1 VTQYATSYE
10 IGSAAA
16 SLEDAAAVTCTV
28 APALFFPA
36 LTTLRFFAA
45 FAVLIHHI
53 ELYKKRCGIENV
65 FDAFLIQQLGQQSIN
80 LFFVLSSFLLT
91 TLLLREAERTQT
103 IDVRRF
109 YVRRIL
115 RIWPVYGVI
124 VFIAFLIVPL
134 CAPRILTQHELK
146 HFETTTPF
154 LTDALLLYLLMLP
167 NFCAVFFTRFI
178 AASHLW
184 SVAVEEQFYLFWPL
198 LNKAFRRRPLVLL
211 VVFYLASAVVG
222 NVAHILPTLDWEKE
236 LPLSQLQLW
245 NIYCVC
251 ECVNSLALCFRM
263 MLFGAAAAV
272 MFAGGY
278 YRVLYRGSARIL
290 ILAGITALMVIPYSR
305 SDVPLGILF
314 ALLIVSLTDCR
325 IKLLASRPL
334 VYLGSISYGI
344 YMYHAIVLQCLMKCA
359 ENFDP
364 STSSAFVYLTALPAV
379 LAISALSYRFFER
392 PFLQLKDKLAI
403 VKNGT
408 I

>member
-1 VTQYATSYE
+1 MQLATSNE
-10 IGSAAA
+10 IEQPAALSADTAA
-16 SLEDAAAVTCTV
+16 QTGRV
-28 APALFFPA
+28 APNVFFPA

-45 FAVLIHHI
+45 FAVLVHHI
-53 ELYKKRCGIENV
+53 ELYKKRCGIANV
-65 FDAFLIQQLGQQSIN
+65 FDTYVIRQLGPQSIN

-91 TLLLREAERTQT
+91 TLLLREAQRTQT
-103 IDVRRF
+103 INVRNF
-109 YVRRIL
+109 YIRRIL

-134 CAPRILTQHELK
+134 CAPRILAEHELK
-146 HFETTTPF
+146 HFETTAPF
-154 LTDALLLYLLMLP
+154 LSDALVLYLLMLP

-184 SVAVEEQFYLFWPL
+184 SIAVEEQFYLFWPL
-198 LNKAFRRRPLVLL
+198 LTKAFHRRPLVLL
-211 VVFYLASAVVG
+211 LVFYLASAAVAYI
-222 NVAHILPTLDWEKE
+222 AHILPTLQWEKE
-236 LPLSQLQLW
+236 LPISQQQLW

-251 ECVNSLALCFRM
+251 ECVKSQALYFRM

-272 MFAGGY
+272 MFSKGY
-278 YRVLYRGSARIL
+278 HKFLYRGLPRIL
-290 ILAGITALMVIPYSR
+290 IIAGIAALMVIPYSR
-305 SDVPLGILF
+305 CDVPLGVLF
-314 ALLIVSLTDCR
+314 ALLIASLTDSR

-359 ENFDP
+359 ENFDRS
-364 STSSAFVYLTALPAV
+364 STSAFLYITALPAV
-379 LAISALSYRFFER
+379 LAISALSYRYFER
-392 PFLQLKDKLAI
+392 PFLQLKDRLAV

>member
-1 VTQYATSYE
+1 M
-10 IGSAAA
+10 
-16 SLEDAAAVTCTV
+16 
-28 APALFFPA
+28 FFPA

-53 ELYKKRCGIENV
+53 ELYKKRCGIGNV
-65 FDAFLIQQLGQQSIN
+65 FDAFVIQQLGQQSIN

-91 TLLLREAERTQT
+91 TLLLREAQRTQT

-167 NFCAVFFTRFI
+167 NFCSVLFTRFI

-198 LNKAFRRRPLVLL
+198 LTK
-211 VVFYLASAVVG
+211 
-222 NVAHILPTLDWEKE
+222 
-236 LPLSQLQLW
+236 
-245 NIYCVC
+245 
-251 ECVNSLALCFRM
+251 
-263 MLFGAAAAV
+263 
-272 MFAGGY
+272 
-278 YRVLYRGSARIL
+278 
-290 ILAGITALMVIPYSR
+290 
-305 SDVPLGILF
+305 
-314 ALLIVSLTDCR
+314 
-325 IKLLASRPL
+325 
-334 VYLGSISYGI
+334 
-344 YMYHAIVLQCLMKCA
+344 
-359 ENFDP
+359 
-364 STSSAFVYLTALPAV
+364 AV

>member
-1 VTQYATSYE
+1 M
-10 IGSAAA
+10 
-16 SLEDAAAVTCTV
+16 
-28 APALFFPA
+28 FFPA

-65 FDAFLIQQLGQQSIN
+65 IDAFLIQQLGHQSIN
-80 LFFVLSSFLLT
+80 SFCFEQLLVDDVASARSRKNADDRCAKILCSANSSNLS
-91 TLLLREAERTQT
+91 
-103 IDVRRF
+103 
-109 YVRRIL
+109 
-115 RIWPVYGVI
+115 VYGVI

-154 LTDALLLYLLMLP
+154 LSDALLLYLLMLP
-167 NFCAVFFTRFI
+167 NFCAMFFTRFI

-184 SVAVEEQFYLFWPL
+184 SVAKVEEQFYLFWSASDQSL
-198 LNKAFRRRPLVLL
+198 SSATSRSSFGVLSGICSCGKRRTHFADTSL
-211 VVFYLASAVVG
+211 G
-222 NVAHILPTLDWEKE
+222 KE

-290 ILAGITALMVIPYSR
+290 ILAGVTALMVIPYSR
-305 SDVPLGILF
+305 SDLPLGILF
-314 ALLIVSLTDCR
+314 ALLIVSLTDSR

-364 STSSAFVYLTALPAV
+364 STSNAFIYLTALPAV
-379 LAISALSYRFFER
+379 LAISALSYRFFFR
-392 PFLQLKDKLAI
+392 TTVLAI
-403 VKNGT
+403 ERQARHSQKRHDLGS
-408 I
+408 